1 MKNKVR
7 NPFIKMDQETV
18 VFIAII
24 SCLVS
29 IFIWGQLIDPNG
41 GFRLNESN
49 SIVIQ
54 FISVMG
60 FAILN
65 IIGMLSTTAMV
76 INGKKELD
84 EIEERQIKSISIVE
98 LNPKTGEKR
107 IKNVKVPDGTTSDNV
122 KDIYDKEIE
131 LMINERT
138 TKRNRGND
146 PENMLMKELSKTL
159 DKKDDDKYQCNCFD
173 CQMDRAASVDKSSM
187 NKGED
192 IDEHIGT
199 MKAWMKREYNSI
211 TKSMDELL
219 LKYSKKNPR
228 IGPDKTEL
236 PVLTRDESIPGFR
249 YGIKDGPSV
258 FFNMSETEYKSLS
271 RIPTLMSTFISII
284 FTEGIRQVMIDS
296 LAELLLEWKKER
308 G

>member
-41 GFRLNESN
+41 GFRLNGSN

-219 LKYSKKNPR
+219 LK
-228 IGPDKTEL
+228 
-236 PVLTRDESIPGFR
+236 
-249 YGIKDGPSV
+249 
-258 FFNMSETEYKSLS
+258 
-271 RIPTLMSTFISII
+271 
-284 FTEGIRQVMIDS
+284 
-296 LAELLLEWKKER
+296 
-308 G
+308 